1 MMQKGLFSNVDEYIE
16 LHPAPVRAG
25 LALIR
30 KTIQAAAPEAEEL
43 ISYHMPA
50 YRLNGMLV
58 FFAAAKKHYGFYPT
72 AGPMIPFS
80 EKLKVY
86 ETSKGAIRFPLDQPI
101 PVKLITEIVKW
112 KVKDNLGGGKK
123 KRKKG

>member
-1 MMQKGLFSNVDEYIE
+1 MMQKGLFSNVDEYIA

-30 KTIQAAAPEAEEL
+30 KTIQAAAPGAEEL

-72 AGPMIPFS
+72 AGPMIPFR
-80 EKLKVY
+80 EKLKAY
-86 ETSKGAIRFPLDQPI
+86 ETSKGAIRFPLSQPI

-112 KVKDNLGGGKK
+112 KVKDNLGSGKA